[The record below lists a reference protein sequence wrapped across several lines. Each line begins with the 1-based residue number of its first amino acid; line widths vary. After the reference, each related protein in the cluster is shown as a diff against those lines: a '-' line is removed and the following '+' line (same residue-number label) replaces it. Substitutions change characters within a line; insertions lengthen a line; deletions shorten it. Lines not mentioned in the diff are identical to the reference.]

1 MPSLPPIP
9 PIPSI
14 PSIPSIPFLP
24 SSSPADGLRAE
35 ARAEFEQRLVE
46 DLPLL
51 RGSFGVTADG
61 LDDVVD
67 VHFDVGDP
75 HRGGR
80 TVNIVR
86 FADGTRLVYKPR
98 SLDAECH
105 LNEMIRWFNGHKPR
119 HALRASHVE
128 ARTGYGWCAFVTP
141 RPCADE
147 EGVRRFYWRSGAW
160 LALFHL
166 IGAYDMHDEN
176 VIADGEHPV
185 FVDLEAQFRADVSS
199 PEDHGPD
206 AVDTALQNSALAV
219 GLAPQCLVEIDDSGE
234 RATESSGLAGGHGP
248 NRPVLRGETVDPLP
262 YGDHV
267 VTGFQ
272 ETYRLLCGRRD
283 DLLAPDGPLRAFAGD
298 EVRQVLRHTS
308 VYRSLRDQHQRGATG
323 AQLLTALTEAP
334 SPHRLADR
342 YPELL
347 RSERRQLELGDIPVF
362 FADTDNTALF
372 DDTGPIVPGF
382 LRQSGLDAARER
394 LVRFDEEDLRRQTW
408 FIEASFAVLAG
419 HRPGLPARRHEP
431 HPGYPAQRHEP
442 HPGRPAQR
450 REPRPGNSPRMHEPR
465 PGNSAGDRRSA
476 TPEALLDAAVRL
488 GDSLLSRAVRGGD
501 GTVEWPSVQP
511 VGSRYWTIGP
521 SGLGLGA
528 GVSGIVL
535 FLAELAAISGHARFR
550 ALAED
555 VVAVLTDP
563 DAIPE
568 PEFLL
573 GMEPGAY
580 GDLGGFVR
588 VLTRLGDVWRQPGL
602 LDLAERLVPAMV
614 LNFEASPALDVN
626 EGTAGAALVLLGLAA
641 ARPGGEAE
649 AAAHQV
655 GKLLTSRITGL
666 LETDPPD
673 TDTDTDTNT
682 DTDTDHR
689 PDGTPKAP
697 PPGSG
702 YAFGTPGIA
711 HALAHCAR
719 FGGTELPGTVLS
731 ALLHDSGNSSGSGS
745 GNSSASWC
753 SGAAGSLLAR
763 VGVADAVRDLPNG
776 TTLMMDA
783 AKLAGPDMAYVRT
796 ALARG
801 IGDDSLC
808 HGAMGMAEALLR
820 AGEAF
825 HDEEAVT
832 CARHT
837 LDRVVAAP
845 VEDWRNYGVPSGI
858 WTPGFL
864 SGASGIG
871 YGLLRA
877 LAPERVPSALLPDP
891 AAAAAGTPPKHH

>member
-1 MPSLPPIP
+1 MA
-9 PIPSI
+9 
-14 PSIPSIPFLP
+14 
-24 SSSPADGLRAE
+24 SSSPAAGPRAE

-51 RGSFGVTADG
+51 RRSFGVEADN

-67 VHFDVGDP
+67 VRFDVGDP

-80 TVNIVR
+80 TVSIVL

-105 LNEMIRWFNGHKPR
+105 LNEMIRWFNGHLPR
-119 HALRASHVE
+119 HALRASRVE

-147 EGVRRFYWRSGAW
+147 ESVRRFYWRSGAW

-185 FVDLEAQFRADVSS
+185 FVDLEALFRADVSS
-199 PEDHGPD
+199 AEGHEPD
-206 AVDTALQNSALAV
+206 AVDIALQNSALAV

-248 NRPVLRGETVDPLP
+248 NRPVLRGEAVDPLP

-272 ETYRLLCGRRD
+272 ETYRLLYSRRE
-283 DLLAPDGPLRAFAGD
+283 DLLAPDGPLQAFAGD

-308 VYRSLRDQHQRGATG
+308 VYRSLRDQHQQDATG
-323 AQLLTALTEAP
+323 AQLMNALAGAP
-334 SPHRLADR
+334 SPHRLGDR

-362 FADTDNTALF
+362 FASTDNTALF
-372 DDTGPIVPGF
+372 DDTGPVVPGF
-382 LRQSGLDAARER
+382 LRQSGLDAACER
-394 LVRFDEEDLRRQTW
+394 LARFDEEDLRRQTW
-408 FIEASFAVLAG
+408 FVEASFAVLAG
-419 HRPGLPARRHEP
+419 HRPGRH
-431 HPGYPAQRHEP
+431 AQ
-442 HPGRPAQR
+442 G
-450 REPRPGNSPRMHEPR
+450 HEPR
-465 PGNSAGDRRSA
+465 PGNSVGDRRSA
-476 TPEALLDAAVRL
+476 THETLLDAAVRL
-488 GDSLLSRAVRGGD
+488 GDSLLHRAVRGRD

-528 GVSGIVL
+528 GVSGIIL
-535 FLAELAAISGHARFR
+535 FLAELASISGHTRFR

-588 VLTRLGDVWRQPGL
+588 VLTRLGNVWRQPEL

-626 EGTAGAALVLLGLAA
+626 EGTAGATLVLLGLAA
-641 ARPGGEAE
+641 ARPGGPAE
-649 AAAHQV
+649 AAAGQA
-655 GKLLTSRITGL
+655 GKLLTSRVTGL
-666 LETDPPD
+666 LETGPPG
-673 TDTDTDTNT
+673 TDR
-682 DTDTDHR
+682 R
-689 PDGTPKAP
+689 PDGTAP
-697 PPGSG
+697 APAHDSG

-719 FGGTELPGTVLS
+719 FGGTELPRTVLS
-731 ALLHDSGNSSGSGS
+731 ALLHGS
-745 GNSSASWC
+745 GNGSASWC

-776 TTLMMDA
+776 AALMKDA
-783 AKLAGPDMAYVRT
+783 ADLAGPDMACVRA

-820 AGEAF
+820 AGQVF

-837 LDRVVAAP
+837 LDRMAGSP
-845 VEDWRNYGVPSGI
+845 VEDRRNYGVPRGT

-891 AAAAAGTPPKHH
+891 AADMAGAPQKGR